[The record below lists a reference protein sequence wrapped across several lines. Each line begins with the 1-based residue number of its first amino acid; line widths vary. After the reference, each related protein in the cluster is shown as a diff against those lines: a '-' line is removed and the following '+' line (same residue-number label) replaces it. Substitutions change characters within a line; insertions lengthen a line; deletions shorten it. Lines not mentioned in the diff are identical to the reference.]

1 MRKNDFKQMLL
12 SVKDRMD
19 INTIRKYINENLKNK
34 KMITK
39 ELEDIN
45 EILENRYKKYGIIDS
60 GDNMIYL
67 NTGNYNQLIKG
78 LNTSLGYVQQKIN
91 SFKSSFST
99 DEFFWAEV
107 ERNWNN
113 LSELIQLLLEIENYN
128 MTIYKNELKAEY
140 QRMRD
145 NPKAYTNKHKFVTF
159 QSKYSEKQLQ
169 KVYDYIRT
177 KTNFWSEDNGGSRN
191 FIQIFSNYSI
201 NGIKKI
207 KLKKYYGRKAFV
219 RSLIETLTGRFNAKI
234 INLCFCDENG
244 NSLGISSH
252 DRASKKYNEVF
263 DRLLN

>member
-12 SVKDRMD
+12 SVKDRIDM
-19 INTIRKYINENLKNK
+19 NTIRKYINENLKNK
-34 KMITK
+34 KMVSK
-39 ELEDIN
+39 ELKDVDS
-45 EILENRYKKYGIIDS
+45 ILKDRYKKYGIIKS
-60 GDNMIYL
+60 NDNMIYL

-78 LNTSLGYVQQKIN
+78 LNTSLSYVQQKIN
-91 SFKSSFST
+91 SFKGSFLT
-99 DEFFWAEV
+99 DEFFWTEV

-128 MTIYKNELKAEY
+128 MTIYKDELEAEF
-140 QRMRD
+140 QRMCD
-145 NPKAYTNKHKFVTF
+145 NPKEYTNRYKYVTF
-159 QSKYSEKQLQ
+159 QSKYSEEQLQ

-177 KTNFWSEDNGGSRN
+177 KTIFWSEDNGGSRN
-191 FIQIFSNYSI
+191 FIQIFSNFSI
-201 NGIKKI
+201 NEIKKI